1 MSVADAIAIL
11 LFTAVV
17 LYAVFGG
24 ADFGSGV
31 WDLTAGDDESGAP
44 TRRLVDHA
52 IGPVWEANHVWLIF
66 VLVLLWTG
74 FPDAY
79 GALMREVAVPLWLA
93 GLGIVTR
100 GAGFAF
106 RKYAP
111 TLRYARLAGVVFAA
125 SSLITPFFLGAIA
138 GAVASGRVTL
148 AGDVGPFE
156 VWVGPTSILGG
167 VLAIATS
174 TFLAGVLLAAEAS
187 SLDEHTLAAELRTK
201 SLIGGVIT
209 GAIAL
214 AGIPVILSDAE
225 TLADGLLGRGL
236 PFILASAVAGLAT
249 MALLWQFRLREARA
263 TAALAVA
270 AVVAGWGVAQYP
282 WILVDEITIDE
293 AAGAQAAL
301 VGTLIA
307 GAVAIAMVAP
317 ALIYLYTLADS
328 NQVGVHQPASAGT
341 PEPEGDVS

>member
-1 MSVADAIAIL
+1 MSPADLIAIL
-11 LFTAVV
+11 LFTAVI

-31 WDLTAGDDESGAP
+31 WDLTAGDDEQGAP

-74 FPDAY
+74 FPEAY
-79 GALMREVAVPLWLA
+79 GALMREAAVPLWLA
-93 GLGIVTR
+93 GLGIVAR

-111 TLRYARLAGVVFAA
+111 SLRYARLAGIVFAS
-125 SSLITPFFLGAIA
+125 SSLITPFFLGAFA
-138 GAVASGRVTL
+138 GAVASGRVVPGGD
-148 AGDVGPFE
+148 AGEFE
-156 VWVGPTSILGG
+156 VWLGPTSILGG
-167 VLAIATS
+167 ILAIATS

-187 SLDEHTLAAELRTK
+187 GIEEHTLAAELRTK

-236 PFILASAVAGLAT
+236 PFILVSAAAGLAT
-249 MALLWQFRLREARA
+249 MWLLWNFRLRAARLS
-263 TAALAVA
+263 AAIAVA

-282 WILVDEITIDE
+282 WILVDQLEIDD
-293 AAGAQAAL
+293 AAGADAAL
-301 VGTLIA
+301 IGTLIA
-307 GAVAIAMVAP
+307 GGVAIAMVAP
-317 ALIYLYTLADS
+317 ALLYLYTLADS
-328 NQVGVHQPASAGT
+328 NQVGVSKPRSET
-341 PEPEGDVS
+341 PT

>member
-1 MSVADAIAIL
+1 MSPADLIAIL
-11 LFTAVV
+11 LFVAVI

-31 WDLTAGDDESGAP
+31 WDLTAGGDREGAP

-74 FPDAY
+74 FPTAY
-79 GALMREVAVPLWLA
+79 GAMMRELAVPLWLA
-93 GLGIVTR
+93 GLGIVAR

-111 TLRYARLAGVVFAA
+111 SLRYARLAGIVFAS

-138 GAVASGRVTL
+138 GAVASGRVSL
-148 AGDVGPFE
+148 DGDAGPFE
-156 VWVGPTSILGG
+156 VWLGPTSILGG

-174 TFLAGVLLAAEAS
+174 TYLAGVLLAAEAS
-187 SLDEHTLAAELRTK
+187 GIEEHTLAAELRGK
-201 SLIGGVIT
+201 SLIGGVVT

-236 PFILASAVAGLAT
+236 PFILVSGIGGLAS
-249 MALLWQFRLREARA
+249 MWLLWQFRLREARI
-263 TAALAVA
+263 AAAIAVA

-282 WILVDEITIDE
+282 WILVDEIEIDE
-293 AAGAQAAL
+293 AAGADAAL
-301 VGTLIA
+301 IGTLIA
-307 GAVAIAMVAP
+307 GGVAIAMVAP

-328 NQVGVHQPASAGT
+328 NQVGVQAAPKDT
-341 PEPEGDVS
+341 D